1 MIIEREYEYLRC
13 SCDGIIGCY
22 DRDNFTFDKCNKEY
36 ALYTLIYDYLG
47 INDKT
52 GWIFP
57 MRSKKDKCI
66 INVELKQRIMHKARK
81 LGCEGDECLLSYGG
95 HPYLV
100 KFKEDIVIRQL
111 EYK

>member
-13 SCDGIIGCY
+13 SCGGTIGCY
-22 DRDNFTFDKCNKEY
+22 DRHSFKCNQCNKEY
-36 ALYTLIYDYLG
+36 ELWTLIYDYLG

-57 MRSKKDKCI
+57 MKRRKDAYVI
-66 INVELKQRIMHKARK
+66 DNDLKQRVMHKARK
-81 LGCEGDECLLSYGG
+81 LSCEGDECLIPYGG
-95 HPYLV
+95 HSYLV
-100 KFKEDIVIRQL
+100 KFKEDVVIRQL